1 MRLLIISIIIVFIL
15 ATIAIALTIPQPI
28 SSAEKQ
34 ITALQPS
41 DILIIS
47 LQYDNGKLNLNSIQ
61 TTKGFSSKRIFKG
74 DYSLEVL
81 DGFGSKISEQSF
93 NKPMIIYENPENQ
106 LTGALVSPE
115 KDQINLAVEV
125 NKNAKEF
132 VIKEIKTNK
141 IILKENLDW
150 LKEA

>member
-1 MRLLIISIIIVFIL
+1 MIVVIL
-15 ATIAIALTIPQPI
+15 ATLAIALTIPQPNPGG
-28 SSAEKQ
+28 EKQ
-34 ITALQPS
+34 ITLLQPS
-41 DILIIS
+41 DILIVS
-47 LQYDNGKLNLNSIQ
+47 LQYNNGRLSLNSLQ
-61 TTKGFSSKRIFKG
+61 TTKGFASKKIVKG
-74 DYSLEVL
+74 DYSIDVL

-93 NKPMIIYENPENQ
+93 NKPMIIYENSENQ
-106 LTGALVSPE
+106 LTGALVAPE
-115 KDQINLAVEV
+115 KDHINLVVEV